1 MLVASIIYL
10 LAGKRRR
17 VIDPYR
23 QIKIDRA
30 RREMSR
36 SEFRANAR
44 KHP

>member
-1 MLVASIIYL
+1 MLVASLIYL
-10 LAGKRRR
+10 LTGKRRR

-23 QIKIDRA
+23 KIKIDRA
-30 RREMSR
+30 RLEMSR